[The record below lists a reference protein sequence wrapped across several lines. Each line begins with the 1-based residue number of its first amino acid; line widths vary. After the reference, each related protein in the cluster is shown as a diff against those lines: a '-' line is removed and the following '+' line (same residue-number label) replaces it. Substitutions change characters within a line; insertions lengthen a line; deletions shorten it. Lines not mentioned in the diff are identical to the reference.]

1 MRLRLTTALLLA
13 SVTAAQAQ
21 HLSQQQ
27 GQDTG
32 STPASE
38 MAARAKA
45 GPNQVLDAASG
56 GMASLYAS
64 PDDNSPA
71 QPSGTQRL
79 IRGPANGPMNGQVNG
94 TPTDPVL
101 HYPFGRYQPT
111 LGNVDPNSLANPFVR
126 GAPGMASQPS
136 PFRDNSPGFSP
147 TFGTGGVPAF
157 GRGR

>member
-45 GPNQVLDAASG
+45 SAGPDQVLDAASG

-64 PDDNSPA
+64 PDDTSPTL
-71 QPSGTQRL
+71 PSGPQRL
-79 IRGPANGPMNGQVNG
+79 IRGPANGQVNG
-94 TPTDPVL
+94 TPNDPVL